1 MYQKSFFILAVLI
14 SGVLLIAPVPQGV
27 EPVAFRAGAVIVLVI
42 GLWSTAVVPSFY
54 GSLIFMFAAIVLQ
67 TAPPNIV
74 FSGFHAAATWLV
86 LGGLIL
92 GLGVKR
98 SGLDV
103 RLVRAFLGHFPKSYT
118 AMIYGIFWVSAALSF
133 IVPSAAGRVA
143 LLVPIMLSLAD
154 ELGFSDEAPGRSGLV
169 LAATMG
175 TMIPAFAILPANVP
189 NMALYGAVESIYGLQ
204 LTYGEFFI
212 LNYPVM
218 GVGALLFYP
227 AIIAFLLRD
236 RPSHPEH
243 HEAAKPWGQDEKRL
257 LIILLLALALW
268 VTDTLHGVSPA
279 WVALG
284 AGILC
289 LLPRIGPISIG
300 IMPPK
305 SLADDVNY
313 GPIIFVAGVIGLG
326 AVANHT
332 GLGSLIAE
340 QLMDFIAIKKSD
352 SLGGDFV
359 NFASI
364 SFISII
370 IGLFTTMPAQ
380 PSIMAPMAQAL
391 ADASG
396 WSLMSVLM
404 TSMTAWMIMPLF
416 YQAPPIVI
424 AVALG
429 KLRIATVNKMLTSY
443 MIFSILFVLP
453 VHFFWGRTLGM
464 FTGGN

>member
-1 MYQKSFFILAVLI
+1 MYQKTFVILAAVISLI
-14 SGVLLIAPVPQGV
+14 LLIAPVPAGV
-27 EPVAFRAGAVIVLVI
+27 APVVFRAAAVIVLVI

-54 GSLIFMFAAIVLQ
+54 GSLIFLFTAIVLE
-67 TAPPNIV
+67 TAPAKIV
-74 FSGFHAAATWLV
+74 LSGFHAAATWLV
-86 LGGLIL
+86 FGGLVL
-92 GLGVKR
+92 GLGIKQ
-98 SGLDV
+98 SGIDV
-103 RLVRAFLGHFPKSYT
+103 RMVRAFLAHFPKSYI
-118 AMIYGIFWVSAALSF
+118 AMIYGIFWIAAALSF

-154 ELGFSDEAPGRSGLV
+154 ELGFEENSNGRSGLV
-169 LAATMG
+169 LAATLG
-175 TMIPAFAILPANVP
+175 TMIPAFAVLPANVP
-189 NMALYGAVESIYGLQ
+189 NMALYGAVESIYSLH
-204 LTYGEFFI
+204 LTYGDFFL

-218 GVGALLFYP
+218 GMAGLLFYP
-227 AIIAFLLRD
+227 AIISLLMKDTPR
-236 RPSHPEH
+236 HPDHRE
-243 HEAAKPWGQDEKRL
+243 EVKPWGSDERKL
-257 LIILLLALALW
+257 LVILIIALGLW
-268 VTDTLHGVSPA
+268 VTDTVHGVSPA

-284 AGILC
+284 ASIIC
-289 LLPRIGPISIG
+289 LLPPMGSLKVG

-305 SLADDVNY
+305 FLGTDIDY

-332 GLGSLIAE
+332 GLGTIVAE
-340 QLMDFIAIKKSD
+340 QLMDFIAIEKSTG
-352 SLGGDFV
+352 LAGDFR

-364 SFISII
+364 SFISVVV
-370 IGLFTTMPAQ
+370 GLLTTMPAQ
-380 PSIMAPMAQAL
+380 PSIMAPMAQTL

-404 TSMTAWMIMPLF
+404 TSMTAWMMMPMF

-429 KLRIATVNKMLTSY
+429 KLRIGTVNKLLITY

-453 VHFFWGRTLGM
+453 LHFLWGRTLGM